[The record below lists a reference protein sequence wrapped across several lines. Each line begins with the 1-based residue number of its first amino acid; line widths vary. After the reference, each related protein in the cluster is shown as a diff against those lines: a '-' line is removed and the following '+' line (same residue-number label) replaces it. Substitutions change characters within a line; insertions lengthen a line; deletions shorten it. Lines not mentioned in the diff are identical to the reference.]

1 MNWTLGLVGAGILA
15 VLVWGNVFFYNKFDN
30 ERANSQKLELSLTT
44 TQLEFKHVLEKQ
56 AENDAK
62 VKDYQ
67 DELQKV
73 AAQRDSYWRKVQEAM
88 KKDAEFKTWS
98 DTKLPAFVR
107 GSIGYQWMRGEG
119 SNSPASG
126 GK

>member
-1 MNWTLGLVGAGILA
+1 MNWTLGLVGAGVLA

-30 ERANSQKLELSLTT
+30 ERANSQKLELSLATT
-44 TQLEFKHVLEKQ
+44 ELTLKHTQEKQ

-62 VKDYQ
+62 VAQYQ
-67 DELQKV
+67 EEIQKV
-73 AAQRDSYWRKVQEAM
+73 AAQRDSYYRKAQEAM

-107 GSIGYQWMRGEG
+107 SSIGYQWMRGEG